1 MAEKKIQV
9 FNKERPDKCCLAF
22 FPSIYIQPVWT
33 NESAGTSFI
42 SFLPPVLLPSHTQ
55 KRMENPLQEGTRFPE
70 SITDSSLL
78 LLTLSHRCTLNW
90 LTVSP
95 TASRDSLLWNVL
107 WSGTFHC
114 LTNLSDPYNS
124 SWSPTMFRTGNGA
137 GFRKPYARWFSSFHL
152 FYPLEVCATGKIQS
166 HSLSL
171 QKGTPKGYF
180 LLPTPKL
187 AQAQAHWTWK
197 QIPLRTSVA
206 LVNKYNEVACSSPC
220 FYDCITENQVCLH
233 QGRIH

>member
-9 FNKERPDKCCLAF
+9 FNKERLDKCCLAF
-22 FPSIYIQPVWT
+22 FPSIYIQPAWT

-95 TASRDSLLWNVL
+95 TASRESLLWNVL

-114 LTNLSDPYNS
+114 LTNLSDPY
-124 SWSPTMFRTGNGA
+124 SWSCMVA
-137 GFRKPYARWFSSFHL
+137 GHQLCLGLEMGQGSENRMPDGFPPFISS
-152 FYPLEVCATGKIQS
+152 
-166 HSLSL
+166 
-171 QKGTPKGYF
+171 TP
-180 LLPTPKL
+180 
-187 AQAQAHWTWK
+187 
-197 QIPLRTSVA
+197 
-206 LVNKYNEVACSSPC
+206 
-220 FYDCITENQVCLH
+220 
-233 QGRIH
+233 